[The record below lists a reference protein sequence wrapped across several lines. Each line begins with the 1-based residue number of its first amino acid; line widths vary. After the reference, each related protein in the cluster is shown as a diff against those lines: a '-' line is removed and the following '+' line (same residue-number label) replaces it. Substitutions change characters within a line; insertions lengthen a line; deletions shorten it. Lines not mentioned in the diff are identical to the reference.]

1 MATSNV
7 PRHDFA
13 PSWLKIPSQENLKSS
28 PSCKRQVGQ
37 SDRHVRQRRE
47 ETGGENSN
55 GQTPV
60 SNRYNSESLKLHRQ
74 SSFENYYDNK
84 HYFSGQTKSSH
95 SVDGDHSYSYGPYG
109 NYYNG
114 YSSVYEKYDMQYNFQ
129 PPLLRSHTRQES
141 GKYQQPVS
149 HFNSPVNSGFSNYY
163 YDSYPQEYYH
173 GDVYYSTFETRP
185 ASSYKTLSEKD
196 GQLENAKG
204 DGLASKE
211 RDSIENPNKN
221 TCAEESVFNN
231 DFPFLHE
238 RDDIYDPSGYMT
250 SNGNSVW
257 DNSVLAKSESLFT
270 RNDIDY
276 QTYSMD
282 QESDSPHP
290 VDDIYKYF
298 PPAEDIHQLCNSQE
312 NELTWQF
319 DNDYPSH
326 NSDNTPGQGR
336 VVKSQGNGNYVCN
349 SPQELVNGIDLLS
362 MKDNSTS
369 LLSSSLEAEQ
379 RLLREMGWNETEEE
393 YIITEDD
400 KKEFQKLTNQNYQKF
415 GCNIII
421 IMYFHSHWNYF
432 LQKHKF
438 LKNKVRVFTH
448 KDIKEL
454 ETRYGSGWT
463 TTCLL

>member
-149 HFNSPVNSGFSNYY
+149 HFNSP
-163 YDSYPQEYYH
+163 
-173 GDVYYSTFETRP
+173 
-185 ASSYKTLSEKD
+185 
-196 GQLENAKG
+196 
-204 DGLASKE
+204 
-211 RDSIENPNKN
+211 
-221 TCAEESVFNN
+221 
-231 DFPFLHE
+231 PFLHE

>member
-1 MATSNV
+1 
-7 PRHDFA
+7 
-13 PSWLKIPSQENLKSS
+13 
-28 PSCKRQVGQ
+28 
-37 SDRHVRQRRE
+37 
-47 ETGGENSN
+47 
-55 GQTPV
+55 
-60 SNRYNSESLKLHRQ
+60 
-74 SSFENYYDNK
+74 
-84 HYFSGQTKSSH
+84 
-95 SVDGDHSYSYGPYG
+95 
-109 NYYNG
+109 
-114 YSSVYEKYDMQYNFQ
+114 MQYSFQ
-129 PPLLRSHTRQES
+129 PPLLRSPTRQES

-163 YDSYPQEYYH
+163 YDSYPQEYYN
-173 GDVYYSTFETRP
+173 GDVYYSTFQTRP

-257 DNSVLAKSESLFT
+257 DDSVLAKSESLFT

-336 VVKSQGNGNYVCN
+336 VVKSQGNGV
-349 SPQELVNGIDLLS
+349 SFLPSFIFIKL
-362 MKDNSTS
+362 
-369 LLSSSLEAEQ
+369 
-379 RLLREMGWNETEEE
+379 EE
-393 YIITEDD
+393 YSAI
-400 KKEFQKLTNQNYQKF
+400 KLIKLFAVFNNSLIHY
-415 GCNIII
+415 
-421 IMYFHSHWNYF
+421 H
-432 LQKHKF
+432 
-438 LKNKVRVFTH
+438 NKLPNNSKT
-448 KDIKEL
+448 L
-454 ETRYGSGWT
+454 S
-463 TTCLL
+463 

>member
-298 PPAEDIHQLCNSQE
+298 PPAE
-312 NELTWQF
+312 
-319 DNDYPSH
+319 
-326 NSDNTPGQGR
+326 
-336 VVKSQGNGNYVCN
+336 NYVCN

-400 KKEFQKLTNQNYQKF
+400 KKEFQKLTNQAKHQKNCLVRHLPKTWSPKHMPVYQPNVQDLNDVSSSESDSDDP
-415 GCNIII
+415 C
-421 IMYFHSHWNYF
+421 
-432 LQKHKF
+432 
-438 LKNKVRVFTH
+438 
-448 KDIKEL
+448 
-454 ETRYGSGWT
+454 
-463 TTCLL
+463 